1 LRGVTLSHTN
11 APTMTPS
18 VGPARSIPARP
29 QSADAAWMIGAASAW
44 PINVTVT
51 SPSGERRVYIKD
63 GMLARGHRDGAP
75 TSLVLGHSL
84 ARKIFVEADTAAG
97 IQAFLAGEI
106 KVEGDLAK
114 LVAMQLEEPSAKQKA
129 LAHEIAAITR

>member
-1 LRGVTLSHTN
+1 MASVFLSDEWFD
-11 APTMTPS
+11 AVDALIAKAGDLEIP
-18 VGPARSIPARP
+18 PAMKAVE
-29 QSADAAWMIGAASAW
+29 
-44 PINVTVT
+44 INVTVT
-51 SPSGERRVYIKD
+51 TPSGERRVYIKD

-75 TSLVLGHSL
+75 TSLVLDHSL